1 MEKYQSKEDIPVV
14 FWICSQASFKMGSKV
29 ESVKDQEGS
38 VSISYT
44 DVKSSK
50 KEKFKVDKVL
60 ARQIFIELNKEALD
74 SKNINF
80 INEFEENN
88 EYAIDSS
95 SV

>member
-1 MEKYQSKEDIPVV
+1 
-14 FWICSQASFKMGSKV
+14 
-29 ESVKDQEGS
+29 
-38 VSISYT
+38 
-44 DVKSSK
+44 
-50 KEKFKVDKVL
+50 KVL

>member
-1 MEKYQSKEDIPVV
+1 MHLFVALLKILLISFIEKPLPKNP
-14 FWICSQASFKMGSKV
+14 
-29 ESVKDQEGS
+29 
-38 VSISYT
+38 
-44 DVKSSK
+44 
-50 KEKFKVDKVL
+50 FKVDKVL